1 MQQEPMRSP
10 ANQEP
15 DPEILGGNDSDFLL
29 TPEQEAAMLA
39 TYGMGNDD
47 SKFDLQDPDAEE
59 QDSKNKPQNMPNS
72 EKNQDLK
79 QSLKGDKSAF
89 HNHYVGYMDLFADK
103 QTVMKYLNA
112 HQGWFRR
119 CANPFKADP
128 IGEMGYAMGV
138 GQVGAMGFQVDAR
151 VGLNLLPPDENSV
164 YRITTIPIPNQAPQ
178 GYEVDFQAEMRLE
191 EKSLDLQAGQ
201 KLGQNWV
208 MTSIE
213 WDLNLTVTL
222 QFPQFIQR
230 LSQDML
236 QKTGD
241 GVLGF
246 VVKRVSKSLTAKVQ
260 DDFHKTHEIKV
271 PKQIKLRR

>member
-10 ANQEP
+10 ANQEM
-15 DPEILGGNDSDFLL
+15 LGEDDSDFLL
-29 TPEQEAAMLA
+29 TPAQEAAMLA
-39 TYGMGNDD
+39 DYGTGNDD
-47 SKFDLQDPDAEE
+47 FQFDLKDPDAEE
-59 QDSKNKPQNMPNS
+59 KYINGEQNNGQTQ
-72 EKNQDLK
+72 KFK
-79 QSLKGDKSAF
+79 QSLKGDKTSF

-103 QTVMKYLNA
+103 LTVMKYLNA
-112 HQGWFRR
+112 HQGWFKR
-119 CANPFKADP
+119 CAHPFKADP

-138 GQVGAMGFQVDAR
+138 GQVGAMGFKVDAR

-164 YRITTIPIPNQAPQ
+164 YRITTIPIPNQPPQ
-178 GYEVDFQAEMRLE
+178 GYEVDFQAEMRLQ
-191 EKSLDLQAGQ
+191 EKPLELRSGQTLDQ
-201 KLGQNWV
+201 KAV

-222 QFPQFIQR
+222 QFPQFVQR

-260 DDFHKTHEIKV
+260 DDFHKTHEIKI